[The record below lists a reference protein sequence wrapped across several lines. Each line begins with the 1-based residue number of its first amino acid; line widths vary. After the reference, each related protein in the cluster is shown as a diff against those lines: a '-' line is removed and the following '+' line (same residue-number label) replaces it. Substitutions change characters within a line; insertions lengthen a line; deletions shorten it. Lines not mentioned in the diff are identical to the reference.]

1 MKKIY
6 ITIIIM
12 LILIILCLCYFYKN
26 KSYLKY
32 TTVNV
37 NLDKENKIS
46 SIDDEHKNIVKIY
59 FPITNYP
66 KLDQK
71 IEKEIEKYVKEFKD
85 GIANYSI
92 QRDIYYSLYINYD
105 RYDYKNYISIVLNI
119 ETFLG
124 GAHPD
129 HIIKTIGFDKDK
141 NKIIT
146 IDDLIKENK
155 NILNELSDISRE
167 KLRENEKFSNSQFNI
182 DIFNDGTK
190 PIHNNYTNFAFTDK
204 GLKLYFSYYQIAPYY
219 YGSTSIIIP
228 YKDLK
233 LKE

>member
-1 MKKIY
+1 
-6 ITIIIM
+6 M

-85 GIANYSI
+85 GITNYSI
-92 QRDIYYSLYINYD
+92 QRDIYYTLYINYD

-119 ETFLG
+119 ETFLVE
-124 GAHPD
+124 
-129 HIIKTIGFDKDK
+129 HIQTTLLKQLV
-141 NKIIT
+141 
-146 IDDLIKENK
+146 LIKIK
-155 NILNELSDISRE
+155 I
-167 KLRENEKFSNSQFNI
+167 KL
-182 DIFNDGTK
+182 
-190 PIHNNYTNFAFTDK
+190 
-204 GLKLYFSYYQIAPYY
+204 
-219 YGSTSIIIP
+219 
-228 YKDLK
+228 
-233 LKE
+233 